1 MAKLTLQEQM
11 LKAGLV
17 NEKKL
22 KKAKKGSKKSRVQ
35 AREAK
40 AAAEENKLAQQA
52 KDKELNQQLKEKQ
65 LSKEIKAQ
73 SPPRLTP
80 QQHRLPLASSTPWCH
95 AANVQK

>member
-35 AREAK
+35 AREVK
-40 AAAEENKLAQQA
+40 AAGEE
-52 KDKELNQQLKEKQ
+52 
-65 LSKEIKAQ
+65 
-73 SPPRLTP
+73 
-80 QQHRLPLASSTPWCH
+80 
-95 AANVQK
+95 

>member
-52 KDKELNQQLKEKQ
+52 KDKE
-65 LSKEIKAQ
+65 
-73 SPPRLTP
+73 
-80 QQHRLPLASSTPWCH
+80 W
-95 AANVQK
+95 